1 MKYILYYLFFL
12 LIVFIFAYINS
23 IHIPDENHNEKKEGF
38 TPAIKALYRPHL
50 RILRIRTEGFYNKSK
65 LYATNLFRK
74 FGIL

>member
-12 LIVFIFAYINS
+12 LIVFIFAYIHS
-23 IHIPDENHNEKKEGF
+23 IHIPDENHNEKIEGF
-38 TPAIKALYRPHL
+38 TPAIRKIYRSHL
-50 RILRIRTEGFYNKSK
+50 RNLCIGTEGFYNKSK